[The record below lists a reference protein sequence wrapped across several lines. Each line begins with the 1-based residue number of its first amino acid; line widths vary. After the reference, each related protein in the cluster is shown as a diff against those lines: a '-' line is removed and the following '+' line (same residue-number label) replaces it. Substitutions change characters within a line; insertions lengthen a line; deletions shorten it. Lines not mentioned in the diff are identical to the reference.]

1 MVVGSR
7 LPTCDLKQQPKR
19 AYNFHR
25 HPALFLLFRKLIQV
39 LRDALKSLIS
49 QCLAPSFVWIMPHL
63 LHSYGR
69 FFQTE
74 NQRMHF
80 RTTNKNVTSLN
91 FFLVL
96 FEQLYF
102 ARRQQNH
109 LKPVSE
115 KQEGPRRPDRCFLG
129 CLRCKHNCQSA
140 GLMVCRTGPFRTS
153 SSWVKRISIQ
163 KEPGTKKWGI
173 IPIYF

>member
-49 QCLAPSFVWIMPHL
+49 QCLAPSFVWIMSHL

-80 RTTNKNVTSLN
+80 RTTNKNVTSLIYFY
-91 FFLVL
+91 FFSALRTTL
-96 FEQLYF
+96 FCQAAAKPSQ
-102 ARRQQNH
+102 ARFR
-109 LKPVSE
+109 KT
-115 KQEGPRRPDRCFLG
+115 RRPQETRQVFPWVPPLQTQ
-129 CLRCKHNCQSA
+129 LPISRPN
-140 GLMVCRTGPFRTS
+140 GLQNWPL
-153 SSWVKRISIQ
+153 
-163 KEPGTKKWGI
+163 
-173 IPIYF
+173 